1 MEKSPAAPCHGEQK
15 GQSDLA
21 QAAGAHPCTWF
32 RRSGAFVL
40 GAAAASSLVSSGEA
54 IARGAQVDCVHKPPT
69 NPRDDYASLRRAHEV
84 ILRAQR
90 SIPK

>member
-21 QAAGAHPCTWF
+21 QAAGAHPCIWY
-32 RRSGAFVL
+32 RCSGAFVL
-40 GAAAASSLVSSGEA
+40 GASAASRLASSTEA
-54 IARGAQVDCVHKPPT
+54 IARGAQVDCAHKPLP
-69 NPRDDYASLRRAHEV
+69 NPRDDHASLRRVHEV

-90 SIPK
+90 NIPE